1 MHRTSV
7 YFEDDALK
15 ALKLLAA
22 ASGVS
27 VADKVREAV
36 DTMLAAQVGTIDW
49 KREIDSILSRAQGR
63 GLPDLSGQEIIEAV
77 RSARQDDKAPSAS

>member
-36 DTMLAAQVGTIDW
+36 DIMLAAQVGTIDW
-49 KREIDSILSRAQGR
+49 KSEIDGILSRAQKR
-63 GLPDLSGQEIIEAV
+63 GLPDLSAQEIAEVV
-77 RSARQDDKAPSAS
+77 RSARQADKPADA

>member
-1 MHRTSV
+1 MHRTSI
-7 YFEDDALK
+7 YLEEDALK

-36 DTMLAAQVGTIDW
+36 DVILAAQVGTIDW
-49 KREIDSILSRAQGR
+49 KREIDGILARAQSR
-63 GLPDLSGQEIIEAV
+63 GLPDLSGPEIVEVV
-77 RSARQDDKAPSAS
+77 RSTRRANKSPDA

>member
-36 DTMLAAQVGTIDW
+36 DLMLAAQVGTIDW
-49 KREIDSILSRAQGR
+49 KREIDGILARAQNR
-63 GLPDLSGQEIIEAV
+63 GLPDLSGQEIVETIRSV
-77 RSARQDDKAPSAS
+77 RQADKASDA